1 MLLPVAKNRTRNP
14 ENLMKICD
22 YKIAPICAGCIGEG
36 RVVIDFAKFNNI
48 SIQPEQKNLARWHQA
63 VSSRPSAAA

>member
-1 MLLPVAKNRTRNP
+1 M
-14 ENLMKICD
+14 
-22 YKIAPICAGCIGEG
+22 
-36 RVVIDFAKFNNI
+36 VVIDFANFNNI